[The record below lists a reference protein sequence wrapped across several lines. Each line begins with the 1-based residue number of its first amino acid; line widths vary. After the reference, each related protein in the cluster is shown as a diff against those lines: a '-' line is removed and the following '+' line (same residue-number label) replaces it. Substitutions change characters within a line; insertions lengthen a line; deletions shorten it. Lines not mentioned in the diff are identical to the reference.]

1 MIYLDNNASTQPAP
15 EVLAAMA
22 DCQQT
27 HWANASAKHAA
38 GQAASRLLEQS
49 RAQVAQL
56 LNVKPRQ
63 VVFTSGA
70 TEANVQVLQGLAPRE
85 PDAPPPLMLMS
96 AIEHA
101 AFLKAAQLRE
111 AQGLLRLQ
119 LLPVDAQ
126 GRLALDA
133 AQALIRPGVQL
144 VSVMAANN
152 ETGVLQ
158 PIAELAT
165 LCRDAG
171 ALLHVDAT
179 QMAGRLPFDFTAS
192 GADLASLSAHK
203 LHGPKGIGALL
214 LREQLAWPALL
225 PGSQERGRRGGTA
238 NLPAI
243 VGFGVAAQR
252 AQRQLG
258 EDAARQARLRDA
270 FEAQLAVRLPIRVFG
285 AGAPRLPNTSCLRIG
300 ALHADAVLS
309 RVERAGLIAASGAA
323 CSSGAQ
329 QSSHVLRAMNVP
341 ESEAQGALRFSLS
354 RDTRAEDIAAALQI
368 LGEALAPLA
377 QAA

>member
-1 MIYLDNNASTQPAP
+1 MIYLDNNASTRPAP
-15 EVLAAMA
+15 EVLAAMTQ
-22 DCQQT
+22 CQQN
-27 HWANASAKHAA
+27 HWANPAARHAA
-38 GQAASRLLEQS
+38 GQAASRLLEQA
-49 RAQVAQL
+49 RAQLAQL
-56 LNVKPRQ
+56 LNGKPRQ

-70 TEANVQVLQGLAPRE
+70 TEANVQVLHGLTPR
-85 PDAPPPLMLMS
+85 DAGGEPPLLLMS
-96 AIEHA
+96 GIEHA

-126 GRLALDA
+126 GRVSLDA

-158 PIAELAT
+158 PIAEIAA
-165 LCRDAG
+165 LCRAAG

-179 QMAGRLPFDFTAS
+179 QIVGRLPFDFTGS

-214 LREQLAWPALL
+214 LRENLAWPALL
-225 PGSQERGRRGGTA
+225 PGAQERGRRGGTA

-243 VGFGVAAQR
+243 VGFGVAAQL
-252 AQRQLG
+252 AGQNLS
-258 EDAARQARLRDA
+258 EAALRQAHLRDA
-270 FEAQLAVRLPIRVFG
+270 FEAQLAARLPLRVFG
-285 AGAPRLPNTSCLRIG
+285 ADVPRLPNTSCLRIG
-300 ALHADAVLS
+300 ALHADAVLG
-309 RVERAGLIAASGAA
+309 RLERGGLIAASGAA
-323 CSSGAQ
+323 CSSGGQ
-329 QSSHVLRAMNVP
+329 QASHVLRAMNVA
-341 ESEAQGALRFSLS
+341 EAEAQGALRFSLS
-354 RDTRAEDIAAALQI
+354 RDTSAEDIAAALQI
-368 LGEALAPLA
+368 MGEALAPLA